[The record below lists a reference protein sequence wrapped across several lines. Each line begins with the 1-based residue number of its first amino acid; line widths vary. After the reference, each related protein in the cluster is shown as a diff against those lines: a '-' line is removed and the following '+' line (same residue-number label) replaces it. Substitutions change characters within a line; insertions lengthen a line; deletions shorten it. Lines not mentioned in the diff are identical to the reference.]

1 MYTLYSRPGSG
12 GFIAEAALTLVGL
25 PFTLVN
31 RGRAPAEPEFLAISP
46 LGQVPALTLPD
57 GRTIT
62 ETSAIMLYIADLHP
76 EAKLA
81 PAVDDPARP
90 EFLRWTMFM
99 AAALYPALLRW
110 FYAPRYTS
118 DPGGVEGVKDAAL
131 VEIDRCF
138 AIIEDALADRR
149 WIAGEAF
156 TIADPYLLM
165 LAHWHPVGDR
175 PRAEWT
181 RIVDLCARAGAVPA
195 LASLNASHK
204 IW

>member
-1 MYTLYSRPGSG
+1 
-12 GFIAEAALTLVGL
+12 
-25 PFTLVN
+25 
-31 RGRAPAEPEFLAISP
+31 
-46 LGQVPALTLPD
+46 
-57 GRTIT
+57 
-62 ETSAIMLYIADLHP
+62 MLYIADLHP

-81 PAVDDPARP
+81 PAISDPARP

-118 DPGGVEGVKDAAL
+118 DQDGVEAVKDAAL
-131 VEIDRCF
+131 AEIDRCF
-138 AIIEDALADRR
+138 GIIEAALADRL
-149 WIAGEAF
+149 WIAGEDF

-165 LAHWHPVGDR
+165 LAHWHPVDDR
-175 PRAEWT
+175 PRPEWK
-181 RIVDLCARAGAVPA
+181 RIVDFCARAGAIPA